1 MSVIR
6 KISQWAA
13 RTGGAFLRGGV
24 QQQAEEPEYELN
36 QGVTEAYAA
45 ADPAAREKIDPF
57 NHGNGK
63 YGGRQ
68 VYRCREDR
76 EREEA
81 EKAAQEAAA
90 QQQYM
95 QEQAAQYQ
103 QQYAQEQYAQEQMQ
117 QTAAYQAQQ
126 YQQAQQQYAQE
137 QAAYQ
142 ELLPV
147 VEKKTQAIIANDLKQ
162 VQDITEIEQS
172 AIGKIS
178 GLEQKR
184 TEIMQNISVV
194 LNKKL
199 PELTLP
205 NLIQLLDR
213 QPDEQETLKEIHKE
227 LTDVLKRLSEV
238 NGHNRNLIEQSL
250 EMISYNM
257 NLLQSTRIVPGNNYT
272 RNAGQWD
279 MTASQ
284 TGMFDAKQ

>member
-1 MSVIR
+1 MASLMEELI
-6 KISQWAA
+6 A
-13 RTGGAFLRGGV
+13 TLR
-24 QQQAEEPEYELN
+24 
-36 QGVTEAYAA
+36 
-45 ADPAAREKIDPF
+45 
-57 NHGNGK
+57 
-63 YGGRQ
+63 
-68 VYRCREDR
+68 
-76 EREEA
+76 
-81 EKAAQEAAA
+81 
-90 QQQYM
+90 
-95 QEQAAQYQ
+95 
-103 QQYAQEQYAQEQMQ
+103 
-117 QTAAYQAQQ
+117 
-126 YQQAQQQYAQE
+126 QE

-184 TEIMQNISVV
+184 TEIMKNIGVV
-194 LNKKL
+194 LNKKVTD
-199 PELTLP
+199 LTLP
-205 NLIQLLDR
+205 NLIKLLDR
-213 QPDEQETLKEIHKE
+213 QPQEQQKLGEIHKE
-227 LTDVLKRLSEV
+227 LTVLLKRLSEV
-238 NGHNRNLIEQSL
+238 NGHNKNLIEQSL

>member
-1 MSVIR
+1 MAS
-6 KISQWAA
+6 
-13 RTGGAFLRGGV
+13 L
-24 QQQAEEPEYELN
+24 
-36 QGVTEAYAA
+36 
-45 ADPAAREKIDPF
+45 
-57 NHGNGK
+57 
-63 YGGRQ
+63 
-68 VYRCREDR
+68 
-76 EREEA
+76 
-81 EKAAQEAAA
+81 
-90 QQQYM
+90 M
-95 QEQAAQYQ
+95 QELIATLRKE
-103 QQYAQEQYAQEQMQ
+103 QE
-117 QTAAYQAQQ
+117 
-126 YQQAQQQYAQE
+126 
-137 QAAYQ
+137 AYQ

-147 VEKKTQAIIANDLKQ
+147 VEQKTQAIIANDLQK
-162 VQDITEIEQS
+162 VQAITEFEQS

-205 NLIQLLDR
+205 NLIKLLDR
-213 QPDEQETLKEIHKE
+213 QPEEQETLKEIHKE

-272 RNAGQWD
+272 KNAGQWN

>member
-1 MSVIR
+1 MASLMEELI
-6 KISQWAA
+6 A
-13 RTGGAFLRGGV
+13 TLR
-24 QQQAEEPEYELN
+24 
-36 QGVTEAYAA
+36 
-45 ADPAAREKIDPF
+45 
-57 NHGNGK
+57 
-63 YGGRQ
+63 
-68 VYRCREDR
+68 
-76 EREEA
+76 
-81 EKAAQEAAA
+81 
-90 QQQYM
+90 
-95 QEQAAQYQ
+95 
-103 QQYAQEQYAQEQMQ
+103 
-117 QTAAYQAQQ
+117 
-126 YQQAQQQYAQE
+126 QE

-162 VQDITEIEQS
+162 VQDITEVEQS

-184 TEIMQNISVV
+184 TEIMNNIGIV
-194 LNKKL
+194 LNKKVSD
-199 PELTLP
+199 LTLP
-205 NLIQLLDR
+205 NLIKLLDR
-213 QPDEQETLKEIHKE
+213 QPQEQQSLAELHKN

>member
-1 MSVIR
+1 MAS
-6 KISQWAA
+6 
-13 RTGGAFLRGGV
+13 L
-24 QQQAEEPEYELN
+24 
-36 QGVTEAYAA
+36 
-45 ADPAAREKIDPF
+45 
-57 NHGNGK
+57 
-63 YGGRQ
+63 
-68 VYRCREDR
+68 
-76 EREEA
+76 
-81 EKAAQEAAA
+81 
-90 QQQYM
+90 M
-95 QEQAAQYQ
+95 QELIATLRKE
-103 QQYAQEQYAQEQMQ
+103 QE
-117 QTAAYQAQQ
+117 
-126 YQQAQQQYAQE
+126 
-137 QAAYQ
+137 AYQ

-147 VEKKTQAIIANDLKQ
+147 VEQKTQAIIANDLQK
-162 VQDITEIEQS
+162 VQTITETEQS

-199 PELTLP
+199 SELTLP
-205 NLIQLLDR
+205 DLIKLFDR
-213 QPDEQETLKEIHKE
+213 QPDEQEALKEIHKE

-272 RNAGQWD
+272 KNAGQWD